1 MTIEIKVPQLPESVT
16 DATLVNW
23 HRSPGDPVQRDEKLV
38 ELETDKVV
46 LEVPCPSDGILREVR
61 VADGATVTAGEVLAL
76 LEPGEVSGATA
87 EPEGEPGQ
95 VSGAS
100 AKPDGK
106 SGAAS
111 GASAE
116 PGEFSGASAEP
127 VGVPGTSDPAASEA
141 EALAAPKVA
150 AISEP
155 APAAADSETLERAG
169 PAVRRLMREHRVDSS
184 AIRGTGR
191 GGRITKSDVLDYIGA
206 NTDTTGRPA
215 FDARAQAQE
224 VPDARGAPSE
234 PEAQGTPDTLRTP
247 DSQRTPD
254 SRGAPGAPAKS
265 SSPGT
270 LGAPAKPSSPGTPS
284 APVTPSAR
292 GTPGAPAAPSTS
304 SAPVAPAA
312 PAGHRAER
320 RVPMTRL
327 RARIAERLV
336 EAQHTAA
343 MLTTFNEVDMSAVM
357 AARSRY
363 GELFQRRHGV
373 KLGFMSFFIKA
384 CIEGLRRFP
393 ALNASV
399 DGSDII
405 YHDYYDIGVAVSTDR
420 GLVVPIL
427 RNAERMTYAE
437 IEQSIVDFGTR
448 ARSGAL
454 GMQDL
459 TGGTFTLTNGGI
471 FGSMMST
478 PIINPPQSGI
488 LGMHSIQQRPVAV
501 DGEIEVRPMMY
512 LAMTYDH
519 RIVDGR
525 EAVQFLVAI
534 KDVLEDPARLL
545 LQV

>member
-1 MTIEIKVPQLPESVT
+1 MTIEIRVPQLPESVA

-76 LEPGEVSGATA
+76 LEPGEVSGA
-87 EPEGEPGQ
+87 
-95 VSGAS
+95 
-100 AKPDGK
+100 
-106 SGAAS
+106 
-111 GASAE
+111 SAE
-116 PGEFSGASAEP
+116 SDGESRVA
-127 VGVPGTSDPAASEA
+127 DLAASEA
-141 EALAAPKVA
+141 EAVAASAVA
-150 AISEP
+150 AIPEP
-155 APAAADSETLERAG
+155 TPAAAESESVERAG

-191 GGRITKSDVLDYIGA
+191 GGRITKSDVLDYIGQKS
-206 NTDTTGRPA
+206 DTTERQVL
-215 FDARAQAQE
+215 DARAQAQD
-224 VPDARGAPSE
+224 VPDARSAPSE
-234 PEAQGTPDTLRTP
+234 PETHSTPDTR
-247 DSQRTPD
+247 D
-254 SRGAPGAPAKS
+254 APGAPAN
-265 SSPGT
+265 PR
-270 LGAPAKPSSPGTPS
+270 LPGTPS
-284 APVTPSAR
+284 ALA
-292 GTPGAPAAPSTS
+292 TPGAPAVPSTS
-304 SAPVAPAA
+304 SAPAA
-312 PAGHRAER
+312 QRTPAGQRAER
-320 RVPMTRL
+320 RVRMTRL

-384 CIEGLRRFP
+384 CIEALRRYP
-393 ALNASV
+393 VLNASV
-399 DGSDII
+399 DGSDVI

-437 IEQSIVDFGTR
+437 IEHSIVDFGTR
-448 ARSGAL
+448 ARSGGL

-501 DGEIEVRPMMY
+501 DGEIEIRPMMY